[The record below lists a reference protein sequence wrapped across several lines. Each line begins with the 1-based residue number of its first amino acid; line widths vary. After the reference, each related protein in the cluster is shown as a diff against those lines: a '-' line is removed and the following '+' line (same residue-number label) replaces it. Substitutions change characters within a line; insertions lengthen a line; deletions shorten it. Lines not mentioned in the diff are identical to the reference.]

1 LGLNVAKIGPE
12 RRTWMSFRP
21 NLIFLCFSQLN
32 MLEIHFIPKNMS
44 LLSAFLN
51 NDQSVMINQFRLY
64 KITNPT
70 ITGISKVV
78 NKVSCY
84 LRSTVQTRTMSKR
97 LHRFKIFEMKRGS
110 LLLLQVRI
118 SVNSVKKTKFNFWKM

>member
-1 LGLNVAKIGPE
+1 
-12 RRTWMSFRP
+12 MSFRP

-78 NKVSCY
+78 KW
-84 LRSTVQTRTMSKR
+84 LTR
-97 LHRFKIFEMKRGS
+97 
-110 LLLLQVRI
+110 
-118 SVNSVKKTKFNFWKM
+118 